1 MTNNTETVKLLPMST
16 GDLMAR
22 PACAFKCTQAACQ
35 VSTGMRLPQN
45 ATALQR
51 PAPSTTTGTETD
63 VLANAI
69 QRSALLILTGRNH
82 GANAETYH

>member
-1 MTNNTETVKLLPMST
+1 
-16 GDLMAR
+16 
-22 PACAFKCTQAACQ
+22 
-35 VSTGMRLPQN
+35 MRLPHN

-51 PAPSTTTGTETD
+51 PAQSTTTGTETD